1 MTPYFP
7 TVYGVKAKLPA
18 LLPFPIVEMSTP
30 SSLAPAIIDRTTV
43 LSLLATL
50 ALLIVAYVASLR
62 LLSPSTSTKVRI
74 LFIWHA
80 FDALIHLL
88 LEGSF
93 LYNCF
98 FTYTSISHSSDNLH
112 SASLKAPGAFF
123 LGQKERLYGSNYGSN
138 PMARLWQE
146 YAKADKRWGE
156 ADLTIVSIEL
166 LTVFI
171 AGPLAGYVCQL
182 IRRQDRSGK
191 LWFWASLLAT
201 GELYGGKFFFGF
213 R

>member
-1 MTPYFP
+1 
-7 TVYGVKAKLPA
+7 
-18 LLPFPIVEMSTP
+18 MSTP

-98 FTYTSISHSSDNLH
+98 FTYTSIPNSRDNLDP
-112 SASLKAPGAFF
+112 AILRAPGAFF
-123 LGQKERLYGSNYGSN
+123 LGQKERLYGSNHGSN

-146 YAKADKRWGE
+146 YAKADRRWGE

-171 AGPLAGYVCQL
+171 AGPLAVYVCQL

-201 GELYGGKFFFGF
+201 GELYGGKFFFWISDKRLEYRYPRYDTSAVKAANG
-213 R
+213 